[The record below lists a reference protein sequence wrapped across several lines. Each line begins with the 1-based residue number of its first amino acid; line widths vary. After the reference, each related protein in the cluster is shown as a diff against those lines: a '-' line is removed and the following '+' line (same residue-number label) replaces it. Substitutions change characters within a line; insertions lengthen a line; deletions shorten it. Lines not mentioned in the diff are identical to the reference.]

1 MFLALVAMMMMFVSE
16 TTAAPAPAPVTV
28 EALLLAKIIGLA
40 GLKGNMIFIFHACKF
55 KTLFINFVGYL
66 LGRDL
71 NSK

>member
-40 GLKGNMIFIFHACKF
+40 GLKGNMIS
-55 KTLFINFVGYL
+55 
-66 LGRDL
+66 
-71 NSK
+71 SK